1 MRKFRFRAMKP
12 RKRKS
17 RYYVVQLPE
26 REWQFSY
33 SAKALQQELTD
44 RITGQAIRSVSIVLE
59 AYQIARGW
67 IYGEDFTD
75 LGGRILLL
83 FDRTAIELDIFSAG
97 VIEYR
102 WFSAEEIDVQSV
114 FDYLPED
121 MDRSDRYFHEITAIR
136 ALQRHYCSKTV
147 RAVTVE
153 GTEEPCDCYPRSFDT
168 ALAEAAAD
176 RADLPAVIS
185 FCTDSCALRFIGDA
199 YEYYWFDWEAPEFRT
214 QQ

>member
-44 RITGQAIRSVSIVLE
+44 RIAGQAIRSVSVELE
-59 AYQIARGW
+59 GYRKARGW
-67 IYGEDFTD
+67 PCADDFTY

-83 FDRTAIELDIFSAG
+83 FDRTAIELDIFSEG
-97 VIEYR
+97 VIKYR

-121 MDRSDRYFHEITAIR
+121 MNRSDRYFHEITAIR
-136 ALQRHYCSKTV
+136 ALQRHYSSKTV

-153 GTEEPCDCYPRSFDT
+153 GTELCGYYPRGFDT
-168 ALAEAAAD
+168 ALAGAAAD
-176 RADLPAVIS
+176 RSDLPLVIS
-185 FCTDSCALRFIGDA
+185 FCTDSCSLRFIGDP
-199 YEYYWFDWEAPEFRT
+199 YEYYWFDWDAPEFRT
-214 QQ
+214 GQ